1 MDSRLLVAAHIK
13 RRSWCTDSEKRDIEN
28 IGMLNC
34 KFGCDELYER
44 GFVSVDANWSVVV
57 APSLTDDTALAYVRD
72 KMRTSIAPR
81 PASVTYF
88 AWHRQHHN
96 FE

>member
-13 RRSWCTDSEKRDIEN
+13 KRSYCTDEEKRDLSN

-44 GFVSVDANWSVVV
+44 GFISVS
-57 APSLTDDTALAYVRD
+57 DDWTVIV
-72 KMRTSIAPR
+72 KTSIKDLAAHEYIDERLQNSIVPR
-81 PASVTYF
+81 PSSSKYF
-88 AWHRQHHN
+88 AWHRKHHN
-96 FE
+96 F